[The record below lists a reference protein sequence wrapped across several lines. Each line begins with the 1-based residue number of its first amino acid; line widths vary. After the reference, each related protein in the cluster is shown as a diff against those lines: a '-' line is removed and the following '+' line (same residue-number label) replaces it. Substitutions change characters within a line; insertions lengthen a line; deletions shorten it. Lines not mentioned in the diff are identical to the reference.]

1 MTFPDVLPDKLR
13 ELGLRLL
20 DQRAARI
27 LAAPQGE
34 GSGYWF
40 GGGNLVQEPGGD
52 LLLCGRY
59 RNPGDARTGVGA
71 GERGLE
77 FAVFRGAD
85 PEGEFQKIV
94 SLFKSDLSTA
104 DAPVVSIEGG
114 CLLPA
119 ISADGAEAPGLEL
132 YVSTEKGVPYPKS
145 LIHFQKP
152 GAGVWSMD
160 RIFAPSGDPAEFAG
174 AAHEPVLASSEGGS
188 LHLKDPVAFRD
199 AGGNTQLLFCSHPFT
214 WASSNTGLATR
225 KAGLSGAGDFE
236 LVTSGEVL
244 PRGPSWDVACSRVT
258 ERLSLPQ
265 AGILAD
271 LPPASLYFYDG
282 AECLRPLEQNR
293 KAARRPRGYSCEEL
307 GGLAWGF
314 DEEFPK
320 MRRLSADLPL
330 FLSPHATGCS
340 RYVSALF
347 LEDGSLVAAWQQA
360 DEAGSQPL
368 VSHRLSAEEVGR
380 ILAG

>member
-20 DQRAARI
+20 DQRAARVI
-27 LAAPQGE
+27 VPPQGE

-40 GGGNLVQEPGGD
+40 GGGNLLQEPGGD

-59 RNPGDARTGVGA
+59 RNPGDARTGVGS

-77 FAVFRGAD
+77 FAVFRASD
-85 PEGEFQKIV
+85 PGGEFEKIV
-94 SLFKSDLSTA
+94 SFSKTDLSSE

-119 ISADGAEAPGLEL
+119 PLRNGAESGALEL

-152 GAGVWSMD
+152 GAGVWSID
-160 RIFAPSGDPAEFAG
+160 RLTAPSGDPAELSG
-174 AAHEPVLASSEGGS
+174 LAHEPVLASSTGGS

-225 KAGLSGAGDFE
+225 EAGSSGAGDFE
-236 LVTSGEVL
+236 LVTSDEVL

-258 ERLSLPQ
+258 ERLALPR

-282 AECLRPLEQNR
+282 AECLRPLEQNS

-320 MRRLSADLPL
+320 MHRLSADFPL

-347 LEDGSLVAAWQQA
+347 IADGSLVAAWQQA

-368 VSHRLSAEEVGR
+368 VSHRLPAEEVAR
-380 ILAG
+380 ILAA